1 MKLVAKYILASVLAL
16 GAVAPAVAQDNGSS
30 SSTVMRRRGNTD
42 RARRG
47 QQEQSQPGVTPR
59 MQQRLAGES
68 NVSDADRQWMRV
80 IYRDLEVKN
89 PKNASLYFPEDV
101 VDGQENLFRIIM
113 RLLAEGRIPAYEYL
127 DGKEIFT
134 DQYRLKVGDML
145 DRFHVMY
152 TPAKGSTEK
161 APKYTIEEADVPSNE
176 VLSYYML
183 ERWEFDS
190 RTNKTRRVAE
200 AICPVLHRT
209 DDFGGE
215 AVRYPMFWVKM
226 TDLRPYLAQQY
237 IFIDDDNNLPKYTYA
252 DFFNM
257 AMYDGDIY
265 KTRNLTNKS
274 MMQLFPDPDDR
285 KRAQDSIQE
294 RLDNFDKKLWVPSR
308 EEVIAA
314 REAREAAEEAAEAA
328 KAEAEA
334 ILARRRLRRRG
345 SGVGRRDKEVGA
357 LVAFAP
363 LFSRKKRESKEGN
376 KEKTAQGIEA
386 EGSQVVILVG
396 CALGAPP

>member
-1 MKLVAKYILASVLAL
+1 MKLIKIIAFIFAASVCMDT
-16 GAVAPAVAQDNGSS
+16 VAQDEGQG
-30 SSTVMRRRGNTD
+30 VVRRRSGNERKKENTPAGPVVTD
-42 RARRG
+42 R
-47 QQEQSQPGVTPR
+47 
-59 MQQRLAGES
+59 MQAFYDTDDKS
-68 NVSDADRQWMRV
+68 VSDADRQWMRV

-226 TDLRPYLAQQY
+226 DNLRPYLTQQY
-237 IFIDDDNNLPKYTYA
+237 IFVDDDNNLPKYTYA
-252 DFFNM
+252 DYFSRN
-257 AMYDGDIY
+257 MYDGDIY
-265 KTRNLTNKS
+265 KTRNLANKS
-274 MMQLFPDPDDR
+274 MMQLYPDPDDR
-285 KRAQDSIQE
+285 QRAQDSIQN
-294 RLDNFDKKLWVPSR
+294 RLEQFDKKLWVPSR

-314 REAREAAEEAAEAA
+314 REAREAAEEAAAAAKDEEAA
-328 KAEAEA
+328 IASRDSDAEADEETPKKEVRSTRSSRSRSKA
-334 ILARRRLRRRG
+334 TSSSKAKPKKKASKPKAAPKSSSSATKSVRRR
-345 SGVGRRDKEVGA
+345 K
-357 LVAFAP
+357 
-363 LFSRKKRESKEGN
+363 
-376 KEKTAQGIEA
+376 
-386 EGSQVVILVG
+386 
-396 CALGAPP
+396 

>member
-134 DQYRLKVGDML
+134 DQYRLKVGDMV
-145 DRFHVMY
+145 DRFHVH
-152 TPAKGSTEK
+152 PRQG
-161 APKYTIEEADVPSNE
+161 
-176 VLSYYML
+176 
-183 ERWEFDS
+183 
-190 RTNKTRRVAE
+190 
-200 AICPVLHRT
+200 LHR
-209 DDFGGE
+209 E
-215 AVRYPMFWVKM
+215 
-226 TDLRPYLAQQY
+226 
-237 IFIDDDNNLPKYTYA
+237 
-252 DFFNM
+252 
-257 AMYDGDIY
+257 
-265 KTRNLTNKS
+265 
-274 MMQLFPDPDDR
+274 
-285 KRAQDSIQE
+285 
-294 RLDNFDKKLWVPSR
+294 
-308 EEVIAA
+308 
-314 REAREAAEEAAEAA
+314 
-328 KAEAEA
+328 
-334 ILARRRLRRRG
+334 
-345 SGVGRRDKEVGA
+345 GA
-357 LVAFAP
+357 
-363 LFSRKKRESKEGN
+363 
-376 KEKTAQGIEA
+376 
-386 EGSQVVILVG
+386 
-396 CALGAPP
+396 

>member
-209 DDFGGE
+209 DD
-215 AVRYPMFWVKM
+215 
-226 TDLRPYLAQQY
+226 L
-237 IFIDDDNNLPKYTYA
+237 
-252 DFFNM
+252 
-257 AMYDGDIY
+257 
-265 KTRNLTNKS
+265 
-274 MMQLFPDPDDR
+274 
-285 KRAQDSIQE
+285 
-294 RLDNFDKKLWVPSR
+294 
-308 EEVIAA
+308 
-314 REAREAAEEAAEAA
+314 
-328 KAEAEA
+328 
-334 ILARRRLRRRG
+334 
-345 SGVGRRDKEVGA
+345 
-357 LVAFAP
+357 
-363 LFSRKKRESKEGN
+363 
-376 KEKTAQGIEA
+376 
-386 EGSQVVILVG
+386 
-396 CALGAPP
+396 